1 MGTQNKLKNKKVNK
15 SKKIFRR
22 KKSAKRGGTGNNVK
36 LAVLLIT
43 THGSL
48 DHIDDEVTHDIDLNV
63 QKINATTPGVCNFV
77 EDEELL
83 DMGNHISKFI
93 NLRKQEWKNR
103 NILSSN
109 EKMDLSFKSA
119 PIAQQQLQYF
129 TQSLRSYLPKIDR
142 VYKDMVK
149 TTKSKRKIESVF
161 WDDEDD
167 DDKDLIRYRENIS
180 KSYSINKWKK
190 GDSYIDK
197 TYTLVPEERIEMASN
212 PYNNTI
218 LFIGETGMS
227 ESQIINIPY
236 NLRSNKEKNMNDG
249 DDDDNK
255 NKYMKLSEVLLNL
268 ETHGYTD
275 TIIIDLSCSEGVD
288 DRMGR
293 SLRRQTKRIK
303 YGGKRKIIKNKG
315 GTRKLKDHEK
325 EFFDNKR
332 RKALEQREKNK
343 RSHFVTYE
351 EPEHPNAGTPA
362 YVYTDPYGITERQDK
377 FKRDM
382 DDAGEEMDREEDNVF
397 FGGKK

>member
-1 MGTQNKLKNKKVNK
+1 MAIRKSNKKSNK
-15 SKKIFRR
+15 RFRKTRSKR
-22 KKSAKRGGTGNNVK
+22 KRGGDGGEVK
-36 LAVLLIT
+36 LAILLIT

-48 DHIDDEVTHDIDLNV
+48 DYIDDEVAHDIDLNV
-63 QKINATTPGVCNFV
+63 HKINATTPGVCNFV

-83 DMGNHISKFI
+83 DMGNSISKFI

-103 NILSSN
+103 NILTSN
-109 EKMDLSFKSA
+109 EKIDLSFKSA

-129 TQSLRSYLPKIDR
+129 TQSLRSYLPKIDG

-161 WDDEDD
+161 WDKDDENN
-167 DDKDLIRYRENIS
+167 KDLSRYRDNIS
-180 KSYSINKWKK
+180 KSYSIHKWKK

-197 TYTLVPEERIEMASN
+197 TYTLVPEERIEMAAN

-218 LFIGETGMS
+218 LFIGEPGVGDS
-227 ESQIINIPY
+227 EIINIPY
-236 NLRSNKEKNMNDG
+236 NLRSNKEKIMN
-249 DDDDNK
+249 DDDDDDDK

-293 SLRRQTKRIK
+293 SLRRQTKKIK

-332 RKALEQREKNK
+332 RKAFEQREKNK

-351 EPEHPNAGTPA
+351 EPEDPIYGTPV
-362 YVYTDPYGITERQDK
+362 YVYTDPYGIKERQDR
-377 FKRDM
+377 FKRDI
-382 DDAGEEMDREEDNVF
+382 DDAGEEMDRENDDVF